1 MELVLT
7 GKKIEFSPSCA
18 EVVNDT
24 SYIED
29 YNTFFAKVPDTTS
42 SFFAKFANTT
52 CFDQFCAEAAYKTA

>member
-24 SYIED
+24 FCIED
-29 YNTFFAKVPDTTS
+29 YNTS
-42 SFFAKFANTT
+42 LFFAKFAHNI
-52 CFDQFCAEAAYKTA
+52 CADQFCPEAANKTA

>member
-29 YNTFFAKVPDTTS
+29 YNTFLL
-42 SFFAKFANTT
+42 KFLIILLLFLLNLLIILRDAIG
-52 CFDQFCAEAAYKTA
+52 